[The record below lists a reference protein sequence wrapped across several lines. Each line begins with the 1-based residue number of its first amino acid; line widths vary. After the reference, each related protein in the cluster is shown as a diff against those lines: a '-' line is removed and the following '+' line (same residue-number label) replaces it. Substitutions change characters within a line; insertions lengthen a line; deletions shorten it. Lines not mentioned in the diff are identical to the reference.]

1 MGESIISFI
10 TSLVNAGVRIFD
22 RFTKNDKADN
32 SGKKDRWAEDKERN
46 LDREQRERDRREQQ
60 RRDGRS
66 RQREAVKNCVAV
78 FQEDFPELG
87 NLRIGMG
94 FTAEDADAG
103 FPKYIAKGK
112 QLLTFHRKIISSLDS
127 ALIEVSNQKVK
138 VAINQLKEATRKD
151 YAELINAERKSEGEV
166 GVVAME
172 TNAIGPSMEK
182 ALSNL
187 IEVANQQFQD
197 HIV

>member
-10 TSLVNAGVRIFD
+10 TTLLNAGVRIYD

-60 RRDGRS
+60 RRDSRA
-66 RQREAVKNCVAV
+66 RQRAAVKNCVAV
-78 FQEDFPELG
+78 FREDFPELG
-87 NLRIGMG
+87 NLRIGIG
-94 FTAEDADAG
+94 FTVKDADAG
-103 FPKYIAKGK
+103 FPRYITKGK
-112 QLLTFHRKIISSLDS
+112 QVLAFHRKIISSLDA
-127 ALIEVSNQKVK
+127 ALLEVSNQKVK
-138 VAINQLKEATRKD
+138 VAINQLKEATQKD
-151 YAELINAERKSEGEV
+151 HAKLVNAERKSEDEV
-166 GVVAME
+166 GYYAME
-172 TNAIGPSMEK
+172 TNAIGPSMER

-197 HIV
+197 HIA